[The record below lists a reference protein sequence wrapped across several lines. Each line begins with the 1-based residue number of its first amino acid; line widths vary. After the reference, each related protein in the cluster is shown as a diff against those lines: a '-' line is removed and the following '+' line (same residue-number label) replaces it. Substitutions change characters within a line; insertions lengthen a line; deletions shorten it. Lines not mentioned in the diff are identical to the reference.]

1 MVRAFPAEVT
11 AELPERDD
19 ESCMWTAMPLLA
31 EASGELLH
39 VALGNS
45 LMQESVPVLQEMAER
60 YHMVFF
66 DPGSGM
72 RVLGWTRLAFWPS
85 RAGRLMEGAW
95 GIRTDG
101 LPRRRSFLRGDLR
114 KMAAG

>member
-72 RVLGWTRLAFWPS
+72 RVLR
-85 RAGRLMEGAW
+85 
-95 GIRTDG
+95 
-101 LPRRRSFLRGDLR
+101 
-114 KMAAG
+114 